1 MQIHLLDGTYELFRA
16 HFGAPSRLAPSGQEV
31 GATVGLMRSFAALL
45 REPEVTH
52 VAAAFDTVIE
62 SFRNQLFDGYK
73 TGEGLEPVLH
83 AQFPLAERA
92 CAALGITTWPMVEVE
107 ADDAL
112 ATAAAQLRRAPGVE
126 RIYLCS
132 PDKDLAQCVE
142 GDFVVA
148 YDRRKRERMDEQGVV
163 EKFGVP
169 PESIPDFLA
178 LVGDK
183 ADGIPG
189 VPRWGKKAAATLLAR
204 YGHVDRIPAAHEEWD
219 VSVRGAAGLAAQLAA
234 LPEEVRLYRKL
245 ATWRFDA
252 ALAPPATLENLRWR
266 GPDEDALAQLCEE
279 LGASVPEL
287 PTPAA

>member
-245 ATWRFDA
+245 ATLRFDA

-279 LGASVPEL
+279 LGASVPDL
-287 PTPAA
+287 PAPAA